1 MKKVIPILLLAFV
14 LLSSATVAAQKIHY
28 KTITQKECVKKKGYR
43 LVLKQVVSDS
53 RCPEGVTCVWA
64 GEVSFVVSVYKDKK
78 FVEDVTLSSAN
89 REQNLEL
96 FSKYLGTKVT
106 SVGVLPYPKQGITVD
121 PKSYVLKIGYTR

>member
-64 GEVSFVVSVYKDKK
+64 GEVSFVLSVYKDKK

-96 FSKYLGTKVT
+96 FSKYLRKKVT
-106 SVGVLPYPKQGITVD
+106 SVGVLPYPKQGVSVD
-121 PKSYVLKIGYTR
+121 PESYVLKIGYSR

>member
-14 LLSSATVAAQKIHY
+14 LLSSATVVAQKTHY

-78 FVEDVTLSSAN
+78 FVEDVTFSSAN

-96 FSKYLGTKVT
+96 FSKYLGKKVT
-106 SVGVLPYPKQGITVD
+106 SVGVLPYPKQGVTVD
-121 PKSYVLKIGYTR
+121 PKSYVLKIGYN

>member
-1 MKKVIPILLLAFV
+1 MLLLAFS
-14 LLSSATVAAQKIHY
+14 LLSSAAANAQKTQY

-78 FVEDVTLSSAN
+78 FVEDITFSSAN

-96 FSKYLGTKVT
+96 FSKYLGKKVT
-106 SVGVLPYPKQGITVD
+106 SVGVLPYPKQGVSVD
-121 PKSYVLKIGYTR
+121 PKSYVLKIGYIR

>member
-1 MKKVIPILLLAFV
+1 MLLLAFS
-14 LLSSATVAAQKIHY
+14 LLSSAAANAQKTQY

-43 LVLKQVVSDS
+43 LVMKKVVSDS

-78 FVEDVTLSSAN
+78 FVEDVTFSSAN

-96 FSKYLGTKVT
+96 FSKYLGKKVT
-106 SVGVLPYPKQGITVD
+106 SVGVLPYPKQGVSVD
-121 PKSYVLKIGYTR
+121 PRSYVLKIGYIR

>member
-1 MKKVIPILLLAFV
+1 MKKLFPLLLL
-14 LLSSATVAAQKIHY
+14 LLSLTVSAQPKAAKIHY

-64 GEVSFVVSVYKDKK
+64 GEVRFVVSVYKDKK
-78 FVEDVTLSSAN
+78 WVEEVTFSSAN

-96 FSKYLGTKVT
+96 FSKYLGKKVT
-106 SVGVLPYPKQGITVD
+106 SVGVLPYPKQGVTVN